1 MCTTISASPALWPV
15 RTCLHRGGSRRYNPR
30 LHILS
35 KAFHNA
41 KLPIEMAGSDGRL
54 ENFCDPSMAILESL
68 SPRTRWGRYL
78 RCPIRRLPQ
87 PRRSALRH
95 TEYRVSVES
104 RCWRTAECSEQS
116 RQATIV
122 TWLPME
128 CRASSP
134 GHDALDRTKLAQAT
148 GTATFVPFLPDF
160 PQPSTALLLA
170 FPRPSSG

>member
-1 MCTTISASPALWPV
+1 M
-15 RTCLHRGGSRRYNPR
+15 
-30 LHILS
+30 
-35 KAFHNA
+35 
-41 KLPIEMAGSDGRL
+41 L
-54 ENFCDPSMAILESL
+54 ENRLNAAN
-68 SPRTRWGRYL
+68 RVAK
-78 RCPIRRLPQ
+78 RR
-87 PRRSALRH
+87 
-95 TEYRVSVES
+95 
-104 RCWRTAECSEQS
+104 
-116 RQATIV
+116 IV